1 MRTSRVFAAL
11 NLDKTLEEALN
22 ALSISL
28 GLAGYRSIKSDQMHL
43 TLYFNGTAKEEDIQ
57 FIMDAMDVLDGTR
70 EFPVSFTSLLAL
82 PNMRQSRL
90 VAAEPGTGRAE
101 CSEVYKKLTDRI
113 KMLLPVDARPFLPH
127 VSLLRRN
134 SGKPQAV
141 MLPDIKALTGRVIA
155 CTLYESSLYS
165 SGPVYRILKASLFKS
180 VAF

>member
-1 MRTSRVFAAL
+1 MRTSRVFVAL
-11 NLDKTLEEALN
+11 NLDKALEEALN
-22 ALSISL
+22 ALSTSL

-57 FIMDAMDVLDGTR
+57 FIMDAMDVLNETR

-90 VAAEPGTGRAE
+90 VATEPGTGRAE
-101 CSEVYKKLTDRI
+101 CSEIHKKLTDRI

-127 VSLLRRN
+127 VSLLRKN

-165 SGPVYRILKASLFKS
+165 SGPVYRILKSI
-180 VAF
+180 AF